1 MISLLRWAVDMHLL
15 GHTPSSSRA
24 KTNPQNT
31 SRISGNGGRDVCA
44 GSTSGGGVEEV
55 QGGSERAGHEEGYGV
70 NGESV
75 NIVQEI
81 VRHARRC
88 LLLPQLC
95 EAVASE
101 GKPRRQHRLPST
113 APATPT
119 DSSARVEDEKE
130 NEDEGWR
137 GAEKRKGFM
146 FSAHVVAEVK
156 QAALALTR
164 AVNGGGGLRGARTP
178 RNRKR
183 RGRGWKQPR
192 RRRRRSGRE
201 GGVLDDCTE

>member
-1 MISLLRWAVDMHLL
+1 
-15 GHTPSSSRA
+15 
-24 KTNPQNT
+24 
-31 SRISGNGGRDVCA
+31 
-44 GSTSGGGVEEV
+44 VEEV
-55 QGGSERAGHEEGYGV
+55 QGGSERAGNEEGYG
-70 NGESV
+70 V

-137 GAEKRKGFM
+137 GAEKRKGVV
-146 FSAHVVAEVK
+146 FSAHVVSGVK
-156 QAALALTR
+156 RAALAPPR
-164 AVNGGGGLRGARTP
+164 AVKGGGGAARGAYSS
-178 RNRKR
+178 
-183 RGRGWKQPR
+183 Q
-192 RRRRRSGRE
+192 
-201 GGVLDDCTE
+201 